1 MLHVSH
7 QQVNSQSAE
16 YLNKHSV
23 LRGSDKAFDME
34 ILLDFPEKY
43 LDSPALFVDV
53 GDGLWGQ
60 MEVVGQELEVLSGS
74 RYPIRRRDE
83 AAFLRFTVM
92 VWSEVRP
99 VFLLTGRRWLIW

>member
-60 MEVVGQELEVLSGS
+60 MEVVGQELEVLS
-74 RYPIRRRDE
+74 
-83 AAFLRFTVM
+83 AFRVA
-92 VWSEVRP
+92 VSYSA
-99 VFLLTGRRWLIW
+99 